1 MMSDRFQQ
9 LVSGL
14 KERPS
19 VDQLIPEP
27 DLVVKLEK
35 SKATGKPLRIKLGI
49 DPSAPHLTL
58 GHSIPLHK
66 MRQFQDLGHTGVLV
80 VGDFTRRIG
89 DPSGR
94 SSTRAL
100 MTQKD
105 IERNMSTYVEQAF
118 KILDP
123 EHTEIRYN
131 SEWLGKLTFADVIS
145 LTAKYTVARILE
157 RDDFAKRFAGNL
169 PISILELLYPLA
181 QAYDSVA
188 IHADVELGGS
198 DQLFNLLVGRDIQRE
213 YGQEPQVIL
222 TVPLLI
228 GTDGVRSMS
237 QTVGNYVGIGEPPS
251 EMYGKI
257 LSIPDDLLHEYF
269 YQLTN
274 VEMAET
280 ESLIENS
287 PRDAKRKLALEIVG
301 HYHDKDVAV
310 AAQKEFDRIHI
321 KHERPSDVPQVK
333 INRELL
339 KDGNV
344 IWVISLL
351 QASGLVTSRGEAKR
365 LITQGGV
372 KINDEKIT
380 SPELELPFEPPMLI
394 QVGKRSFVEAV

>member
-1 MMSDRFQQ
+1 MSDRFEQ
-9 LVSGL
+9 LVSDL
-14 KERPS
+14 KQRPS

-27 DLVVKLEK
+27 DLVAKL
-35 SKATGKPLRIKLGI
+35 KASEETGKPLRIKLGI

-58 GHSIPLHK
+58 GHSIPLRK

-100 MTQKD
+100 MTEED
-105 IERNMSTYVEQAF
+105 IARNMSTYVEQAF

-123 EHTEIRYN
+123 ERTEIRYN
-131 SEWLGKLTFADVIS
+131 SEWLGKLTFADVIG
-145 LTAKYTVARILE
+145 LTAKYTVARMLE

-237 QTVGNYVGIGEPPS
+237 QTVGNYVGIGEAPS

-257 LSIPDDLLHEYF
+257 LSIPDDLLYSYF
-269 YQLTN
+269 YNLTD
-274 VEMAET
+274 VALEDVQP
-280 ESLIENS
+280 LIENS
-287 PRDAKRKLALEIVG
+287 PRDAKRRLALEIITR
-301 HYHDKDVAV
+301 YHDKDAAV
-310 AAQKEFDRIHI
+310 AAQEEFDRIHI
-321 KHERPSDVPQVK
+321 QHERPSEVPQVK
-333 INRELL
+333 IDRDLL

-365 LITQGGV
+365 LIMQGGV
-372 KINDEKIT
+372 KINDERIA
-380 SPELELPFEPPMLI
+380 SPELELTFDPPMLI
-394 QVGKRSFVEAV
+394 QVGKRSFVEAI